1 MYRYKEAFNEG
12 KGEIVVE
19 VKEFETRKE
28 TRDYMNSR
36 VKEVKKANKEWK
48 TYYQDNSENL
58 FEKEL
63 RLKKHIEL
71 EDEGRFD
78 IGDCNIYYSFEGENL
93 D

>member
-1 MYRYKEAFNEG
+1 MYRYKEAYSQG
-12 KGEIVVE
+12 KGEVIVE

-28 TRDYMNSR
+28 TRNYMNSR
-36 VKEVKKANKEWK
+36 VKEVKNANKEWK

-63 RLKKHIEL
+63 RLKKHIEA
-71 EDEGRFD
+71 EDNGEFD
-78 IGDCNIYYSFEGENL
+78 IGECNVYYVFEGENI

>member
-12 KGEIVVE
+12 KVEIVVE

-28 TRDYMNSR
+28 TRDYMNAR

-63 RLKKHIEL
+63 RLKEHIEM
-71 EDEGRFD
+71 EDEGKFD